1 MSIHVVLQV
10 VVPDTITRYLVQEVR
25 LHKQISNYSHI
36 VSFMAACENADFV
49 YLVTKFCNQ
58 GELPAYLPNKTT
70 VSEKHIADFFY
81 QLIEAILHLH
91 TRGNTLHYL
100 QLPSSNGISAA
111 FTLNFSSLFN
121 M

>member
-10 VVPDTITRYLVQEVR
+10 VVPDTITRHLVQEVR
-25 LHKQISNYSHI
+25 LHKQIGKHPHI
-36 VSFMAACENADFV
+36 VNFVAACENADFL

-58 GELPAYLPNKTT
+58 GELPAYLANKTT
-70 VSEKHIADFFY
+70 VSEKDIADFFY

-100 QLPSSNGISAA
+100 KLPSSNGFPAA